1 MKLENNTILITGGSA
16 GIGFGLAKKFS
27 EMNNKV
33 IITGRNED
41 TLKAAVASIKNTE
54 YIKCDQTKQADLDDL
69 ILKVQNDFPG
79 INVLI
84 NNAGV
89 QYNYSL
95 LDEASPFERIENEIN
110 TNLQSLIK
118 LSSMFIPLLANKK
131 ESAIVNVSSALAF
144 VPKQS
149 APVYCATK
157 AGVHSFT
164 QTLRYQ
170 LEETNITVFELV
182 PSLVDTEMTKGRGK
196 DKITIEQLAEEFLTS
211 FKKNVPE
218 INIGKVKMLRT
229 FLRIIPNIISKKMRV
244 S

>member
-41 TLKAAVASIKNTE
+41 KLKAAVAFIKNTE

-69 ILKVQNDFPG
+69 ILKVQNDFPE

-110 TNLQSLIK
+110 TNLQSVIK

-170 LEETNITVFELV
+170 LEETNIKVFELV
-182 PSLVDTEMTKGRGK
+182 PSLVETEMTKGRGK
-196 DKITIEQLAEEFLTS
+196 NKITVVQLAEEFITS
-211 FKKNVPE
+211 FKYDVFE
-218 INIGKVKMLRT
+218 INIGKVKLLRT
-229 FLRIIPNIISKKMRV
+229 LNRIIPKIISKKMRM